1 MTEGYTLGARGH
13 KTQRGGW
20 RDHSETEESKNN
32 SEQVFKIGERDGIV
46 VTGTIPLEQIYNLI
60 DDDIKTHTHAQVSE
74 KCAKIN
80 PREADFFSITGQKTD
95 GTKKKIVNSA
105 FPPLQSKEFWTEKM
119 LLNTLH

>member
-13 KTQRGGW
+13 KNQRGGW

-60 DDDIKTHTHAQVSE
+60 DDDIKTHTHKFLKNVQKSTLE
-74 KCAKIN
+74 RLI
-80 PREADFFSITGQKTD
+80 FFYYRTENRRHNG
-95 GTKKKIVNSA
+95 KK
-105 FPPLQSKEFWTEKM
+105 
-119 LLNTLH
+119 